1 MRTENAMTAI
11 RLLLAA
17 AAACLA
23 TGSAAQDKVTVG
35 LVSPLSV
42 GNGGPIAFGRD
53 LGFLKQEGIEIE
65 YVTFNGSAV
74 MLPQL
79 AAKRVTVGWPN
90 PDPIILSHDTGKD
103 PLPVKMFFNSL
114 RTSIW
119 EFAVPADSKIREIK
133 DLKGA
138 KLGVFGLTSGNIPIT
153 RALLKEVG
161 LDIGKD
167 VELVGLGAGAA
178 VGVALKAGRVDA
190 LNHFVQQMILV
201 EDTGI
206 KLRRLA
212 QPRAYTELF
221 SNGYATHV
229 DTLRDNPAILARF
242 GRVLARGILA
252 CDANPPACVRSFWK
266 HFPDRKASIGATD
279 EQNMEHSI
287 RLLQAN
293 VGAHLAFPEG
303 QPKLHGSYDAAT
315 WKRFIDILADSG
327 QLQNRNLDPALMY
340 SGAVVPEIN
349 AKLDAPAAIA
359 AAKAAK

>member
-1 MRTENAMTAI
+1 MTSI

-17 AAACLA
+17 AASSFTLA
-23 TGSAAQDKVTVG
+23 AAAQTVVTVG

-53 LGFLKQEGIEIE
+53 LGFLKQEGIEVE

-119 EFAVPADSKIREIK
+119 EFAVPADSRIRELK
-133 DLKGA
+133 GLKGA

-161 LDIGKD
+161 LDIGRD
-167 VELVGLGAGAA
+167 VELIGLGAGAP
-178 VGVALKAGRVDA
+178 VSVALKAGRVDA

-201 EDTGI
+201 EDSGI

-212 QPRAYTELF
+212 QPKAYTELF

-229 DTLRDNPAILARF
+229 DTLKDNPALLARF
-242 GRVLARGILA
+242 GRALVRGVLA
-252 CDANPPACVRSFWK
+252 CDANPEACVRSFWK
-266 HFPDRKASIGATD
+266 HFPDRKASIGAD
-279 EQNMEHSI
+279 DQQNMAHSV
-287 RLLQAN
+287 RLLRAN
-293 VGAHLAFPEG
+293 VSSHLAFPDG
-303 QPKLHGSYDAAT
+303 QPKLHGGYDAAT

-327 QLQNRNLDPALMY
+327 QLQNRNLDPGLMY
-340 SGAVVPEIN
+340 SGAVVQDIN

-359 AAKAAK
+359 AAKAVK

>member
-1 MRTENAMTAI
+1 MTAI
-11 RLLLAA
+11 SNLRRLAA
-17 AAACLA
+17 AAACVLSLA
-23 TGSAAQDKVTVG
+23 AAAQDKVTIG

-79 AAKRVTVGWPN
+79 AAKRVLIGWPN

-161 LDIGKD
+161 LDIKD
-167 VELVGLGAGAA
+167 VELVGLGAGAP
-178 VGVALKAGRVDA
+178 VIVALKSGRVDA
-190 LNHFVQQMILV
+190 LNHFVQQMIAV
-201 EDTGI
+201 EDSGI

-212 QPRAYTELF
+212 QPKEYTSLF

-229 DTLRDNPAILARF
+229 DTLKDNPALLARF
-242 GRVLARGILA
+242 GRVLVRGVLA
-252 CDANPPACVRSFWK
+252 CDANPQACVRSFWK
-266 HFPDRKASIGATD
+266 HFPERKATLGAD
-279 EQNMEHSI
+279 EQLNMEHSI
-287 RLLQAN
+287 RLLRAN
-293 VGAHLAFPEG
+293 VGSHLAFPDG
-303 QPKLHGSYDAAT
+303 QQKLHGSYDAAT
-315 WKRFIDILADSG
+315 WKRFIGILADSG
-327 QLQNRNLDPALMY
+327 QLQNRNLDPQLMY
-340 SGAVVPEIN
+340 SDAIVGEIN
-349 AKLDAPAAIA
+349 AKLDAPAAISA
-359 AAKAAK
+359 ARAVK